1 MYEEIETIREHLD
14 SIERESKVQDA
25 ELYKA
30 KREANRYKTIL
41 LEFLKSKIGQKIY
54 WAHKDWEKYEA
65 HTITDIRVEIR
76 DSDFFGKEYV
86 GKECIH
92 IYVKGGGCFIADNIG
107 KTLFFD
113 KDEAELHT
121 YKDNPKDVTQSVEL
135 FGVYELGI

>member
-1 MYEEIETIREHLD
+1 MYEHIEIIRERLD
-14 SIERESKVQDA
+14 SIEEESIIQDA
-25 ELYKA
+25 ELAKF

-54 WAHKDWEKYEA
+54 WAHKDWEKYEV
-65 HTITDIRVEIR
+65 HTITDIRVELR
-76 DSDFFGKEYV
+76 DNDFFGKEYV
-86 GKECIH
+86 GKECIR
-92 IYVKGGGCFIADNIG
+92 IYVKNGGCFIADNIG

-121 YKDNPKDVTQSVEL
+121 YKTKQKNVTQSVEL